1 MIFEKCLLL
10 SRYLSGH
17 HLLNGKKVV
26 FVVDTHKPQFV
37 KLSTETRT
45 LQILEFQIIRREKS
59 SEHHGVHGHLRP
71 PGGGRGYLEASVPG
85 WIALIPRCNPNS
97 YEEMIS
103 TKTIEL

>member
-1 MIFEKCLLL
+1 MPAFIQKPLWAPPFELE
-10 SRYLSGH
+10 
-17 HLLNGKKVV
+17 KKVV

-71 PGGGRGYLEASVPG
+71 PGGGRGYLEASVSG
-85 WIALIPRCNPNS
+85 LIDLPRCNS
-97 YEEMIS
+97 KIYKEMI
-103 TKTIEL
+103 